1 MTPERAAAERQ
12 DPRPGDPPACP
23 ARPPHSPRRHGPIR
37 GLLHLIGRDDKGEAV
52 AWAVP
57 LPRPGGE
64 ALGGWLAGRLDATV
78 KRVMDVVLSG
88 AGLLVS
94 LPVSLLLAAAIVA
107 EDGGPVVYAQER
119 VGRGGGIFTGL
130 KFRSMRPLT
139 DDEAEHQAAERESER
154 ITRVGRLMRATAL
167 DELPQ
172 LWNIFRGDMS
182 FVGPR
187 ALMPREAEP
196 GSDGRPV
203 PLQELPGY
211 RERHS
216 VRPGLT
222 GMAQVHLRRDATRL
236 QKFRYDLL
244 YVRTRTLR
252 LDLALIARSVWI
264 SLRGAWPDVGKGA

>member
-1 MTPERAAAERQ
+1 MTPEGAAAEVE
-12 DPRPGDPPACP
+12 DPRPGDPSASPV
-23 ARPPHSPRRHGPIR
+23 RPPRSPRPEGRVR
-37 GLLHLIGRDDKGEAV
+37 GLLRLLGRDEKGEAV
-52 AWAVP
+52 AWAGA
-57 LPRPGGE
+57 LARPGGE
-64 ALGGWLAGRLDATV
+64 ALGGGALGRLDATA
-78 KRVMDVVLSG
+78 KRVLDVALSG

-94 LPVSLLLAAAIVA
+94 LPVSLLLAAALVA
-107 EDGGPVVYAQER
+107 EDGGPVFYAQER
-119 VGRGGGIFTGL
+119 VGRGGGTFTGL
-130 KFRSMRPLT
+130 KFRSMRPLA
-139 DDEAEHQAAERESER
+139 DGEAEHQAAEREADR

-203 PLQELPGY
+203 PLQEVPGY

-264 SLRGAWPDVGKGA
+264 SLRGAWPEVGREA

>member
-1 MTPERAAAERQ
+1 MTPERAAAQVE
-12 DPRPGDPPACP
+12 DPRPGDPPASP
-23 ARPPHSPRRHGPIR
+23 VRPPRSPRRQGPVR
-37 GLLHLIGRDDKGEAV
+37 GLLHLLGRDEKGEAV

-64 ALGGWLAGRLDATV
+64 ALGGWALGRLDATA
-78 KRVMDVVLSG
+78 KRLLDVALSG
-88 AGLLVS
+88 LGLLAS
-94 LPVSLLLAAAIVA
+94 LPVYLLLATAIVA
-107 EDGGPVVYAQER
+107 EDGGPVFYAQER
-119 VGRGGGIFTGL
+119 VGRGGGTFTGL
-130 KFRSMRPLT
+130 KFRSMRPLA
-139 DDEAEHQAAERESER
+139 DGQAEHQAAEREADR
-154 ITRVGRLMRATAL
+154 ITRMGRLMRATAL

-196 GSDGRPV
+196 DGDGRPV
-203 PLQELPGY
+203 PLEDLPGY
-211 RERHS
+211 PERHS

-244 YVRTRTLR
+244 YVRTRTLG
-252 LDLALIARSVWI
+252 LDLSLIARSVWI
-264 SLRGAWPDVGKGA
+264 SLRGAWPEVGKEA

>member
-1 MTPERAAAERQ
+1 MTREREGAV
-12 DPRPGDPPACP
+12 
-23 ARPPHSPRRHGPIR
+23 R
-37 GLLHLIGRDDKGEAV
+37 GLLRLLGRDEAGHVV
-52 AWAVP
+52 AWAEA

-64 ALGGWLAGRLDATV
+64 AHGGWLAGVLDATA
-78 KRVMDVVLSG
+78 KRVLDVALSG
-88 AGLLVS
+88 AWLLLS
-94 LPVSLLLAAAIVA
+94 LPVWALLAAAIEI
-107 EDGGPVVYAQER
+107 EDGGPVFYRQER
-119 VGRGGGIFTGL
+119 VGRRGRTFTGL
-130 KFRSMRPLT
+130 KFRSMRPLREG
-139 DDEAEHQAAERESER
+139 EAAHQSAEREEGR

-203 PLQELPGY
+203 PLEQVPGY

-222 GMAQVHLRRDATRL
+222 GMAQVYLRRDATRL

-252 LDLALIARSVWI
+252 LDLALIVRSVWI

>member
-1 MTPERAAAERQ
+1 MNASRERRV
-12 DPRPGDPPACP
+12 
-23 ARPPHSPRRHGPIR
+23 R
-37 GLLHLIGRDDKGEAV
+37 GLVRRLGTDEKGEAV
-52 AWAVP
+52 AWTEA

-64 ALGGWLAGRLDATV
+64 ALGGWIAGRLDATA
-78 KRVMDVVLSG
+78 KRVLDVALAG
-88 AGLLVS
+88 LGLLVS

-107 EDGGPVVYAQER
+107 DDGGPVFYAQER
-119 VGRGGGIFTGL
+119 VGLRGETFTGL
-130 KFRSMRPLT
+130 KFRSMRPLA
-139 DDEAEHQAAERESER
+139 DGEARHQAAEREADR
-154 ITRVGRLMRATAL
+154 ITPVGRLMRATAL

-203 PLQELPGY
+203 PLEEVPGF

-244 YVRTRTLR
+244 YVRTRTLG
-252 LDLALIARSVWI
+252 LDLSLIARSVWI
-264 SLRGAWPDVGKGA
+264 SLRGAWPEVGREA